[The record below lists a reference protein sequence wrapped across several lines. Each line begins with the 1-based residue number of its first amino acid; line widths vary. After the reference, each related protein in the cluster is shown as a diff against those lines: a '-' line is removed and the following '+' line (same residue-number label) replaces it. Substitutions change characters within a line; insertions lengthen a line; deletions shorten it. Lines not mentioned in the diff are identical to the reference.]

1 MLFNKNIEEI
11 IFNRHQ
17 MFPCDELVIISG
29 YVGSVPIKRLSK
41 LPFPSTVVYGMYGSQ
56 GISSKLD
63 STIKN
68 IVSENNLTTVLYSDT
83 PVHSKCYLWKKNGQI
98 VHALVGSANFSTNGL
113 TTDFRETLAETTY
126 DTFAPLQEYY
136 TEIIENSFSCTEYE
150 PNEEIES
157 SVDAADTSSL
167 TCDMVLY
174 DPVTNEVQPK
184 GGLNWGHGDG
194 HNSRDVSYVPIRV
207 KHITQH
213 PSIFK
218 PKLKKPVKTKGGK
231 VTRQNETLEFIWDDG
246 TIMQGL
252 FEGSQPVN
260 GEKYPKQLSSYPEKS
275 IIGKY
280 IRKRLGLP
288 EGSKVTMADLKQ
300 YGRDYITIKLIDEGT
315 LYIDFSPINK
325 EED

>member
-11 IFNRHQ
+11 IFHRHQ

-29 YVGSVPIKRLSK
+29 YVGPVPIKRLST
-41 LPFPSTVVYGMYGSQ
+41 LPFPTTVIYGMFGSQ
-56 GISSKLD
+56 GISNRLD
-63 STIKN
+63 NTIKN
-68 IVSENNLTTVLYSDT
+68 IVSEDATTTVLYSDT
-83 PVHSKCYLWKKNGQI
+83 PVHSKCYLWKKDGQI

-113 TTDFRETLAETTY
+113 TTDFRETLAETTF

-136 TEIIENSFSCTEYE
+136 DEILLNSVNCTEYA
-150 PNEEIES
+150 PTEEVETSIDVS
-157 SVDAADTSSL
+157 DATSL

-174 DPVTNEVQPK
+174 DPTTGEVQPK

-194 HNSRDVSYVPIRV
+194 HNAEAVAYVPIRV
-207 KHITQH
+207 KHIKHH
-213 PSIFK
+213 PNIFK
-218 PKLKKPVKTKGGK
+218 PKLKKPVKTVGGK

-260 GEKYPKQLSSYPEKS
+260 GEKYPKQLSSYPEKD

-280 IRKRLGLP
+280 IRKRLGL
-288 EGSKVTMADLKQ
+288 SDDAKVTMADLKR
-300 YGRDYITIKLIDEGT
+300 YGRDYITIKLIDEET
-315 LYIDFSPINK
+315 LYIDFAPLKK
-325 EED
+325 EEA